1 MQINID
7 KKTGTLLG
15 VILILILA
23 VIFLLAGN
31 SGKSMD
37 HSGHGSSTQDES
49 SAGYSA
55 DEIMFAQKMIPHH
68 EQAVTMSE
76 LALTNT
82 TNPEVLALATAIRDA
97 QGPEIT
103 QMQSWLGDDAGH
115 DGHNHDMEMG
125 GMLTAE
131 ELETLVSLKGEA
143 FDQYFLA
150 SMIAHHEGAL
160 DCNDLSVIRRRLTLV
175 ETFADD
181 CACSI
186 CYHCAN
192 NRVWVCLSI
201 PIFG

>member
-76 LALTNT
+76 LALTTT

-160 DCNDLSVIRRRLTLV
+160 DMVDMINDSSNSEVKRL
-175 ETFADD
+175 A
-181 CACSI
+181 
-186 CYHCAN
+186 AN
-192 NRVWVCLSI
+192 IVKSQSAEIEAMKALLK
-201 PIFG
+201 

>member
-49 SAGYSA
+49 SEGYSA
-55 DEIMFAQKMIPHH
+55 DEIMFAQMMIPHH

-160 DCNDLSVIRRRLTLV
+160 DMVDMTNDSSNSEVKRL
-175 ETFADD
+175 A
-181 CACSI
+181 
-186 CYHCAN
+186 AN
-192 NRVWVCLSI
+192 IVKSQSAEIEAMKALLK
-201 PIFG
+201 

>member
-55 DEIMFAQKMIPHH
+55 DEIMFAQMMIPHH

-160 DCNDLSVIRRRLTLV
+160 DMVDMINDSSNSEVKRL
-175 ETFADD
+175 A
-181 CACSI
+181 
-186 CYHCAN
+186 AN
-192 NRVWVCLSI
+192 IVKSQSAEIEAMKALLK
-201 PIFG
+201 